1 MKFMAIIYSSYFP
14 YFLPLGSALLSTTL
28 YKVRSVSNTSDYIQE
43 VTGSHLRRD
52 HEYNQWICTK
62 HRS

>member
-52 HEYNQWICTK
+52 HEYNQ
-62 HRS
+62 